1 MFKEL
6 VHKADLGN
14 GYYRNP
20 ILDGDYADP
29 AVFREGENYY
39 LTVSTGQ
46 YRPGLSIFQI
56 KGSRKL
62 EINLPSI
69 RKI

>member
-29 AVFREGENYY
+29 AVFREWDH
-39 LTVSTGQ
+39 
-46 YRPGLSIFQI
+46 RIRFWFLSFQI

>member
-20 ILDGDYADP
+20 ILDGDYRNDP
-29 AVFREGENYY
+29 A
-39 LTVSTGQ
+39 
-46 YRPGLSIFQI
+46 
-56 KGSRKL
+56 
-62 EINLPSI
+62 
-69 RKI
+69 

>member
-20 ILDGDYADP
+20 ILM
-29 AVFREGENYY
+29 E
-39 LTVSTGQ
+39 
-46 YRPGLSIFQI
+46 IMQI
-56 KGSRKL
+56 RQFSGK
-62 EINLPSI
+62 E
-69 RKI
+69 KIII

>member
-14 GYYRNP
+14 GYYMNP

-29 AVFREGENYY
+29 AVFREGEDYY
-39 LTVSTGQ
+39 LTVSTG
-46 YRPGLSIFQI
+46 
-56 KGSRKL
+56 
-62 EINLPSI
+62 ELPSRALYLPI
-69 RKI
+69 PGFGELEADLPSAPWV

>member
-1 MFKEL
+1 MSVYFRSLIFGKRGSMFQEL

-14 GYYRNP
+14 GYYQNP

-39 LTVSTGQ
+39 LTASTGP
-46 YRPGLSIFQI
+46 YYPVYQI
-56 KGSRKL
+56 L
-62 EINLPSI
+62 
-69 RKI
+69 

>member
-29 AVFREGENYY
+29 
-39 LTVSTGQ
+39 
-46 YRPGLSIFQI
+46 
-56 KGSRKL
+56 GSFSGK
-62 EINLPSI
+62 E
-69 RKI
+69 KIII

>member
-39 LTVSTGQ
+39 LTVSTGRFSNQ
-46 YRPGLSIFQI
+46 RIS
-56 KGSRKL
+56 
-62 EINLPSI
+62 
-69 RKI
+69 